1 MDKEITIF
9 TKPIGR
15 YGRMDILMRQ
25 LMKAAGVTEK
35 LKAADQIRWVGLAN
49 TCKAQAEDI
58 ILDELIYKRDCL

>member
-1 MDKEITIF
+1 
-9 TKPIGR
+9 
-15 YGRMDILMRQ
+15 MRQ